1 MTLVDQINEAA
12 SLIRTKTKMA
22 PEIGIILGTG
32 LGKLGE
38 KITVETTI
46 SYEQIP
52 HFAVSTVEGHAGRL
66 IFGMLSGKKVVAM
79 QGRFHFYEGYSM
91 EQVTFPVRAMKAL
104 GIKVLIVCN
113 ATGGLNPQFKKGDM
127 VLITDHINFTGQ
139 NPLLGHNDDKLGPR
153 FPDMYNCYDKDLLNL
168 AEETALKLGYKV
180 NRGVYVGVTGPNL
193 ETAAEYRM
201 LRTMGGDQVGMST
214 VPEVIVARHQGTKVL
229 GVSIITDMGLP
240 DHLEPCSH
248 EKILASADMAEPKMT
263 ELIAAVIERM
273 QP

>member
-1 MTLVDQINEAA
+1 
-12 SLIRTKTKMA
+12 
-22 PEIGIILGTG
+22 
-32 LGKLGE
+32 
-38 KITVETTI
+38 
-46 SYEQIP
+46 
-52 HFAVSTVEGHAGRL
+52 
-66 IFGMLSGKKVVAM
+66 
-79 QGRFHFYEGYSM
+79 
-91 EQVTFPVRAMKAL
+91 
-104 GIKVLIVCN
+104 
-113 ATGGLNPQFKKGDM
+113 M
-127 VLITDHINFTGQ
+127 VLITDHINFQGQ

-248 EKILASADMAEPKMT
+248 AKILASADMAEPKMT

-273 QP
+273 QL